1 MDDVMNKQSDSR
13 GIVTDTAA
21 IGVNVLIVYA
31 HPEPT
36 SFASALKNVAVR
48 ALTAAGH
55 RVELSDLYAEAF
67 NPVAGRHDFKSA
79 ADLARFHYQSEQL
92 HASRTGGFAA
102 DLVREQDR
110 LMRADL
116 LVFIFPLWWGGV
128 PAIVKGWFDRV
139 CAYGVAY
146 ADGKR
151 FESGYF
157 IGRRALLAL
166 TTGGTA
172 QRFSAGGSYGEMRHV
187 LHSVQRCTLEYL
199 GLEAMEP
206 FVAYAAPRV
215 DPMMRAEYLRESEA
229 RLLAVAGD
237 PQWQGGLRAV
247 SRHAWGERAPGGGNA
262 AGSGALK
269 RFSLIWKL

>member
-1 MDDVMNKQSDSR
+1 MNRPTIS
-13 GIVTDTAA
+13 TD
-21 IGVNVLIVYA
+21 GVKVLVVYA

-36 SFASALKNVAVR
+36 SFCASLKDAAVK

-55 RVELSDLYAEAF
+55 QVEVSDLYAEGF
-67 NPVAGRHDFKSA
+67 NPVAGRHDFKSMS
-79 ADLARFHYQSEQL
+79 DPARFHYQSEQL
-92 HASRTGGFAA
+92 HASQSGSFAA

-116 LVFIFPLWWGGV
+116 LVFVFPLWWGGL

-151 FESGYF
+151 YDQGYF
-157 IGRRALLAL
+157 VGRRALLAL

-172 QRFSAGGSYGEMRHV
+172 ERFSQGGYGEISHV
-187 LHSVQRCTLEYL
+187 LHSVQRCILEYL
-199 GLEAMEP
+199 GLEALKP

-215 DPMMRAEYLRESEA
+215 DASARAQYLREFEA
-229 RLLAVAGD
+229 RILDAAND
-237 PQWQGGLRAV
+237 PQWRERLRASGQLV
-247 SRHAWGERAPGGGNA
+247 ADNRRPVDGKAWAAP
-262 AGSGALK
+262 
-269 RFSLIWKL
+269 R

>member
-1 MDDVMNKQSDSR
+1 MR
-13 GIVTDTAA
+13 GQTD
-21 IGVNVLIVYA
+21 GVKVLVVYA

-36 SFASALKNVAVR
+36 SFAGGLKDAAVK

-55 RVELSDLYAEAF
+55 QVEVSDLYAEGF
-67 NPVAGRHDFKSA
+67 NPVAGRHDFKGVS
-79 ADLARFHYQSEQL
+79 DPSCFHYQSEQL
-92 HASRTGGFAA
+92 HASQSNGFAA
-102 DLVREQDR
+102 DLAREQDR

-116 LVFIFPLWWGGV
+116 IVFIFPLWWGGL

-151 FESGYF
+151 YDGGYF
-157 IGRRALLAL
+157 VGRRALLAL

-172 QRFSAGGSYGEMRHV
+172 ARFSEGSYGEMSQV

-199 GLEAMEP
+199 GLEALKP

-215 DPMMRAEYLRESEA
+215 DASVRAQYLREFEA
-229 RLLAVAGD
+229 RVLDAAED
-237 PQWQGGLRAV
+237 PQWRERLRASQSLV
-247 SRHAWGERAPGGGNA
+247 ADRRRPVDGKAWA
-262 AGSGALK
+262 AQ
-269 RFSLIWKL
+269 R

>member
-1 MDDVMNKQSDSR
+1 
-13 GIVTDTAA
+13 
-21 IGVNVLIVYA
+21 
-31 HPEPT
+31 
-36 SFASALKNVAVR
+36 
-48 ALTAAGH
+48 
-55 RVELSDLYAEAF
+55 
-67 NPVAGRHDFKSA
+67 
-79 ADLARFHYQSEQL
+79 
-92 HASRTGGFAA
+92 
-102 DLVREQDR
+102 
-110 LMRADL
+110 MRADL

-199 GLEAMEP
+199 GLETMEP

-215 DPMMRAEYLRESEA
+215 DLIMRAEYLREFEA

-237 PQWQGGLRAV
+237 PQWQVRLRALAGLAAENRQPV
-247 SRHAWGERAPGGGNA
+247 EENAWA
-262 AGSGALK
+262 AG
-269 RFSLIWKL
+269 R